1 MPNLEEELQKLSNI
15 KTLDELENWDQ
26 AILGKK

>member
-1 MPNLEEELQKLSNI
+1 MLNLEEELQKLSNI
-15 KTLDELENWDQ
+15 STLDELDNWHQ